1 MPDTHI
7 HIHLSGEGSSTVAST
22 GSGASKKVRKA
33 AAKSAP
39 SPTKAKRKVSA
50 YHKTAGAEMKRL
62 KKKHPRMSKKN
73 IMKKAHAHAKRKHKR

>member
-7 HIHLSGEGSSTVAST
+7 HIHLNGEGAVSAT
-22 GSGASKKVRKA
+22 GSGTPSKKAGRKA
-33 AAKSAP
+33 ATKSAP
-39 SPTKAKRKVSA
+39 TPTKAKRKVSA